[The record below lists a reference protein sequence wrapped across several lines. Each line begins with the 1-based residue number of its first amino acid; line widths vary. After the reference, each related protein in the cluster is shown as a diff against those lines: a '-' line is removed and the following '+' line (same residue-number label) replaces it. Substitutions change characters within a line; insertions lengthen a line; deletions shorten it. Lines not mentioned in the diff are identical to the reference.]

1 MKQLSK
7 AIYGLITK
15 KCKKSVTITDFM
27 DAFTKMR
34 PSNFTYEGLECLYN
48 YLIDFERDT
57 DTEIELDVIAL
68 CCDYSE
74 YKDLEE
80 YKQNYSSINSIKDIR
95 GTRLHSFLYLKTAR
109 FITQNH

>member
-1 MKQLSK
+1 M
-7 AIYGLITK
+7 
-15 KCKKSVTITDFM
+15 KKSVSITDFM

-57 DTEIELDVIAL
+57 NTEIELDVIAL

-74 YKDLEE
+74 YKNLDE
-80 YKQNYSSINSIKDIR
+80 
-95 GTRLHSFLYLKTAR
+95 FLYLNPIGLLLKTININQAPQFAWR
-109 FITQNH
+109 LFFFP